1 MLRNRN
7 SFFQESSY
15 AQQNYVPGMVPYYSS
30 GSQQSYVGPYPNN
43 QTNFEDYESRL
54 SKLERQINRLDAR
67 ISKLENKQIESIDSS
82 TNMYML

>member
-15 AQQNYVPGMVPYYSS
+15 AQQYNVPVMTPYYSS

-43 QTNFEDYESRL
+43 NFDDYESRL
-54 SKLERQINRLDAR
+54 SKIERQINRLDAR
-67 ISKLENKQIESIDSS
+67 ISKLENKTIESVDNN

>member
-15 AQQNYVPGMVPYYSS
+15 AQQYNVPVMTPYYSS
-30 GSQQSYVGPYPNN
+30 GSQQSYFGPYPNMQN
-43 QTNFEDYESRL
+43 NFEDYESRL
-54 SKLERQINRLDAR
+54 SRIERQINRLDAR
-67 ISKLENKQIESIDSS
+67 ISKLENKQIESIDNT

>member
-15 AQQNYVPGMVPYYSS
+15 AQQNNEPVMTPYLSS
-30 GSQQSYVGPYPNN
+30 GSQQSYFGPYPSN
-43 QTNFEDYESRL
+43 QNNFEDYESRL
-54 SKLERQINRLDAR
+54 SKIERQINRLDSR
-67 ISKLENKQIESIDSS
+67 ISKLENKQIESIDTS

>member
-15 AQQNYVPGMVPYYSS
+15 AAQNYIPTMTPYYSS
-30 GSQQSYVGPYPNN
+30 GSQQSYFGPYPNYQN
-43 QTNFEDYESRL
+43 NLEDYESRL
-54 SKLERQINRLDAR
+54 SKIERQINRLDAR
-67 ISKLENKQIESIDSS
+67 ITKLENKQMESIDSS

>member
-7 SFFQESSY
+7 SFFSESSY
-15 AQQNYVPGMVPYYSS
+15 AQQNYVPTMTPYISA
-30 GSQQSYVGPYPNN
+30 GSQQSYFGPYPNN
-43 QTNFEDYESRL
+43 NNFEDYESRL

-67 ISKLENKQIESIDSS
+67 ISKLENKQIESIETN